1 MSGNWIWEPSREWV
15 EQTNVWRFMEKLG
28 FTDRE
33 AFLRYS
39 RENPEEFW
47 DCMVREAGIDW
58 FQAYDRVLD
67 TSRGVEWSEWFL
79 GGKLNIARN
88 CLDRHVS
95 SANLA
100 CIWEGE
106 DSAVR
111 TLTFAQLASEVNR
124 LANALDGLGV
134 AKGDRVALIMPLIPE
149 VITVLYACF
158 KLGLIV
164 VPIFAG
170 FGATA
175 IATRLA
181 DSGARVIFT
190 ADFAQRR
197 GKLLPLKEKVDQAL
211 EKHTAVEKAV
221 VFRYQGGDTPWRPGR
236 DVWWD
241 EFLRGQST
249 IRDALPL
256 DSEDRAFI
264 LYTSGT
270 TGKPKGTIHTHAGC
284 LAQMSKEIFL
294 GFDHKPEDRFWWL
307 SDIGWMM
314 GPWTII
320 GNHNFGGTVFLY
332 DGAPDY
338 PGPDRLWQ
346 MIERHGIT
354 TFGISPTAIRLLMRT
369 GPPRQQMQ
377 SLRLLGSTGEPWDDT
392 SYLWFF
398 ENVGRGRCPII
409 NISGGTEIAGSFLF
423 PLPIQPLKP
432 CTLGGPAPGMATE
445 VVDSDGRPVRGQ
457 KGYLVCTRPSPSMT
471 RGIWGDPERYIET
484 YWSRWPGYWYH
495 GDWASVDDDGCWFLH
510 GRADE
515 SMNVAGRKVG
525 PAEVEDALIE
535 HPAVS
540 EAAVIGVPDEL
551 KGEAIVA
558 FVVVKAGA
566 PTSADLER
574 QLAVHLVE
582 SLGPTFKPQ
591 AIRVVRELPKT
602 QSGKIVRRLLRQKYL
617 GEALGDLSTVEN
629 PHALEQL

>member
-1 MSGNWIWEPSREWV
+1 MSGGWIWEPSREWIL
-15 EQTNVWRFMEKLG
+15 QTNVWRFMEKLG

-39 RENPEEFW
+39 SENLEEFW
-47 DCMVREAGIDW
+47 DRMVREAEIDW
-58 FQAYDRVLD
+58 FRGYDRVLD

-79 GGKLNIARN
+79 GGKLNIAWN
-88 CLDRHVS
+88 CLDRHVAS
-95 SANLA
+95 GRTA

-106 DSAVR
+106 DGAVR
-111 TLTFAQLASEVNR
+111 TLTFAQLATEVNR
-124 LANALDGLGV
+124 LANALDALDL

-149 VITVLYACF
+149 VITILYGCF

-175 IATRLA
+175 ISTRLE
-181 DSGARVIFT
+181 DSGARVVFT
-190 ADFAQRR
+190 ADHARRR

-211 EKHTAVEKAV
+211 EKHTAVEKVV
-221 VFRYQGGDTPWRPGR
+221 VFRYQGGNITWHGDR
-236 DVWWD
+236 DIFWD
-241 EFLRGQST
+241 EFVGGQSAD
-249 IRDALPL
+249 REALPL

-284 LAQMSKEIFL
+284 LAQMSKEIYL

-320 GNHNFGGTVFLY
+320 GNHNFGGTIFLY

-354 TFGISPTAIRLLMRT
+354 TFGISPTAIRLLMRA
-369 GPPRQQMQ
+369 GLPKQPMP

-398 ENVGRGRCPII
+398 ENVGHGRCPII

-432 CTLGGPAPGMATE
+432 CSLGSPAPGMSTE
-445 VVDSDGRPVRGQ
+445 VVDDAGRPVRGH
-457 KGYLVCTRPSPSMT
+457 KGYLVCTRPAPSMT
-471 RGIWGDPERYIET
+471 RGIWGDPDRYLET

-495 GDWASVDDDGCWFLH
+495 GDWASVDEDGCWFLH

-558 FVVVKAGA
+558 FVVAK
-566 PTSADLER
+566 PSAAIWDDLER
-574 QLAVHLVE
+574 LLSAHLVE
-582 SLGPTFKPQ
+582 SLGPTFKPR
-591 AIRVVRELPKT
+591 AIRVVHELPKT
-602 QSGKIVRRLLRQKYL
+602 QSGKIVRRLLRQKFL

-629 PHALEQL
+629 PHAIEEI